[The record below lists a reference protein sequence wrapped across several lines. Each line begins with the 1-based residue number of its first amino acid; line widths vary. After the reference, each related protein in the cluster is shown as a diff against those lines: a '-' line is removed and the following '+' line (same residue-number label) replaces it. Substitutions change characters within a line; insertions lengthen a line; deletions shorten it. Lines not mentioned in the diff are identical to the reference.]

1 LSLTQTQLDAYE
13 QDGYILLA
21 GLIPDAVATATA
33 AIMWQC
39 MEARPDDPQTWPD
52 GYAQGLDH
60 PAIVAC
66 YTENFL
72 HAAAQLC
79 GDPPEAVGKPGSAL
93 AINIF
98 PADGEWKQPTPHI
111 DHAIKEHGHKTFP
124 RPFRVATMT
133 FLNDVAE
140 RGGGTAVWPGS
151 HRQIEALARS
161 DEEQYEYMW
170 VLNQHLHR
178 AGLGDPL
185 VLVPKQ
191 GDVLFYQCLCAH
203 AGSNNTSPRPRL
215 ALNYK
220 W

>member
-1 LSLTQTQLDAYE
+1 MSLTQTQLDAYE

-124 RPFRVATMT
+124 RPFRIATMT

-151 HRQIEALARS
+151 HRQIEKFASVRS
-161 DEEQYEYMW
+161 APASKTPSSW
-170 VLNQHLHR
+170 APLTLTPAACKTCRSVS
-178 AGLGDPL
+178 ALGD
-185 VLVPKQ
+185 
-191 GDVLFYQCLCAH
+191 
-203 AGSNNTSPRPRL
+203 AGPST
-215 ALNYK
+215 
-220 W
+220 